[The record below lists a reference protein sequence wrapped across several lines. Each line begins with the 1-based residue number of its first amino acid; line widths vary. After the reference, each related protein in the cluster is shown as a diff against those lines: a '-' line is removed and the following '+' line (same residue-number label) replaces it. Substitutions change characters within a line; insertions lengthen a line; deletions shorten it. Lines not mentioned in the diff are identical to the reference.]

1 MARRWAG
8 LDGPTVL
15 RWLLV
20 TCFAATI
27 VVTRHLWQAHTTPP
41 TVPLLDLARVPV
53 TVPLLAALV
62 AVLVRPVGGWI
73 CLVVVV
79 VAAIVLDQTRIQP
92 EIISLTILIGATL
105 PVRGARLVGQAAVV
119 SIWFWAGLNKALS
132 TGWEDVASTLASDA
146 GNAGLKVA
154 FYWTTPALEMAAGL
168 LLTIRRT
175 RPVGVVLAVLL
186 PVGVLLTLSP
196 LGDGVSRN
204 TAVWPWN
211 VALAASALVLFT
223 KRFDHRTDRLR
234 RSPRWALA
242 AAGVLLVVPVGW
254 YLGIF
259 DSYLTYQ
266 LYTGNTRT
274 AEICAPD
281 GTCRTN
287 EFDTASLNVPL
298 PPEPRIYRS
307 IFEKTCQP
315 GETLVLHPRLTR
327 VLGGNPDDVT
337 IVQCPR

>member
-1 MARRWAG
+1 V
-8 LDGPTVL
+8 D
-15 RWLLV
+15 
-20 TCFAATI
+20 
-27 VVTRHLWQAHTTPP
+27 
-41 TVPLLDLARVPV
+41 
-53 TVPLLAALV
+53 
-62 AVLVRPVGGWI
+62 RPVHPLSIERLFGTGKWP
-73 CLVVVV
+73 C
-79 VAAIVLDQTRIQP
+79 P
-92 EIISLTILIGATL
+92 EIVSLTILIGATL
-105 PVRGARLVGQAAVV
+105 PVRGARLVGQAAIV

-132 TGWEDVASTLASDA
+132 TGWDDVASTLAGDA
-146 GNAGLKVA
+146 GNASLRAA
-154 FYWTTPALEMAAGL
+154 FY
-168 LLTIRRT
+168 
-175 RPVGVVLAVLL
+175 
-186 PVGVLLTLSP
+186 
-196 LGDGVSRN
+196 
-204 TAVWPWN
+204 
-211 VALAASALVLFT
+211 
-223 KRFDHRTDRLR
+223 RTDRLR

-254 YLGIF
+254 YLGIL